1 MAKADDVTAP
11 RPVSDR
17 EDRASDATRS
27 PALGYVAS
35 VMPAGFTR
43 VDGDATARGESSLAT
58 EVPVA
63 LVYNGRAHAVMMCTP
78 ADLEDFA
85 VGFSVTEGIAPSG
98 DIRRCEVVRYS
109 RGIELQLEIPADAAA
124 RLASRGRAIAG
135 RTGCGL
141 CGVEAIDD
149 ALREPPAVRSHATFQ
164 REALYA
170 AGEALGR
177 HQPLNDDT
185 RTVHAA
191 GWFPAAGPGAGA
203 IVRED
208 VGRHN
213 AVDKVVGAL
222 ARAGTAGADGFLVV
236 TSRASYE
243 LVQKAAVAGIPLLA
257 AVSRPTALAVALAQD
272 AGITLIGLLRGR
284 SANIH
289 THPARIL

>member
-1 MAKADDVTAP
+1 MEQRSDVTAAR
-11 RPVSDR
+11 RPAGMGGP
-17 EDRASDATRS
+17 ASDGSRS
-27 PALGYVAS
+27 PAVGYVAPLA
-35 VMPAGFTR
+35 PAAFTR
-43 VDGDATARGESSLAT
+43 MDGEATAGGAALLAT

-63 LVYNGRAHAVMMCTP
+63 LVYNGRPHAVMMCTP

-85 VGFSVTEGIAPSG
+85 VGFSVTESIARAG
-98 DIRRCEVVRYS
+98 EITRCDVVRYS
-109 RGIELQLEIPADAAA
+109 RGIELQLEIPAAAA
-124 RLASRGRAIAG
+124 TRLASRARAIAG

-141 CGVEAIDD
+141 CGVEVIED
-149 ALREPPAVRSHATFQ
+149 ALRDPPAVGSRATF
-164 REALYA
+164 RRDALYA
-170 AGEALGR
+170 AGEALSR
-177 HQPLNDDT
+177 RQPLNDET

-191 GWFPAAGPGAGA
+191 GWFPATGDGA

-222 ARAGTAGADGFLVV
+222 ARSGTDAATGFLVV

-257 AVSRPTALAVALAQD
+257 AVSRPTALAVTLAQD
-272 AGITLIGLLRGR
+272 AGITLVGLLRGR

-289 THPARIL
+289 THPARIP